1 MKRTSLPLHRRAF
14 ITLLGGA
21 AAAWPLAARAQQ
33 QAAMPMI
40 GYLNAASRDR
50 DPFRVTFHQ
59 GLKEVGYVEGHNIGI
74 EYRWAEYQYGR
85 LPDLAVDLVRR
96 QVAVIFATPITA
108 ALPAKAATATI
119 PIVFAIGSDPVK
131 VGLVAAFS
139 RPGGNITG
147 VSWLGGPTLAA
158 KRLELLHEVIPTA
171 TVVALLVNPNNQ
183 AAEAETRETKEAAQS
198 LGLEVRVL
206 NANTERDIDSA
217 FASLVKERLGAL
229 LVATDLFLTDR
240 RDQLVALSRR
250 YAVPTVYPR
259 REFFDAGGLMSY
271 GTSLADASRQAGVY
285 TGRILKGEKPT
296 DLPVQ
301 QSVKVELF
309 INLKTAKM
317 LGLSVPL
324 PLLGRADEVIE

>member
-1 MKRTSLPLHRRAF
+1 MLDVRRRDF
-14 ITLLGGA
+14 IRLLSGA
-21 AAAWPLAARAQQ
+21 AATWPLAARAQQ
-33 QAAMPMI
+33 AGVPMI
-40 GYLNAASRDR
+40 GYLNATSRDR

-85 LPDLAVDLVRR
+85 LPDLAADLVRR

-131 VGLVAAFS
+131 VGLVATFS
-139 RPGGNITG
+139 RPGGNVTG

-171 TVVALLVNPNNQ
+171 TVVAVLVNPNNQ
-183 AAEAETRETKEAAQS
+183 AEEAETREIKEAAQS

-206 NANTERDIDSA
+206 NASTERDIDSA

-240 RDQLVALSRR
+240 RDQLVALARR

-271 GTSLADASRQAGVY
+271 GTGLADASRQAGVY
-285 TGRILKGEKPT
+285 TGRILKGEKPS

-309 INLKTAKM
+309 INLKTAKA
-317 LGLSVPL
+317 LGLTVPL

>member
-1 MKRTSLPLHRRAF
+1 MNRREF
-14 ITLLGGA
+14 ITLLGSA
-21 AAAWPLAARAQQ
+21 AAAWPLAASAQ
-33 QAAMPMI
+33 QAAMPVI
-40 GYLNAASRDR
+40 GYLNATSPDR
-50 DPFRVTFHQ
+50 DPFRVTFQQ
-59 GLKEVGYVEGHNIGI
+59 GLKEAGYVEGHNVGI
-74 EYRWAEYQYGR
+74 EYRWAEYQYDR
-85 LPDLAVDLVRR
+85 LPDLVADLIRR

-131 VGLVAAFS
+131 FGLVAAFN

-158 KRLELLHEVIPTA
+158 KGLELLHELIPTA
-171 TVVALLVNPNNQ
+171 TVVAVLVNPKNQ
-183 AAEAETRETKEAAQS
+183 AAEAETREIKEAARS
-198 LGLEVRVL
+198 LGLQVEVL
-206 NANTERDIDSA
+206 NAGTERAIDSA
-217 FASLVKERLGAL
+217 FASLVKERAGAL

-250 YAVPTVYPR
+250 HAVPTMYPR

-271 GTSLADASRQAGVY
+271 GTSLADASREAGVY
-285 TGRILKGEKPT
+285 TGRILKGEKPS

-309 INLKTAKM
+309 INLKIAKS
-317 LGLSVPL
+317 LGITVPL